1 MSVSDCCLKGFR
13 WDGEPKGH
21 ETQLAGS
28 SCYMTGTNSKVAIL
42 IIHDL
47 FGWTFPNTRILA
59 DHYAEEVD
67 ATVYVPD
74 L

>member
-1 MSVSDCCLKGFR
+1 M
-13 WDGEPKGH
+13 
-21 ETQLAGS
+21 
-28 SCYMTGTNSKVAIL
+28 

-47 FGWTFPNTRILA
+47 LGWTFTNTRILA

-74 L
+74 LYVLF

>member
-1 MSVSDCCLKGFR
+1 MGECCLHGFK
-13 WDGEPKGH
+13 WDAKPKGSDI
-21 ETQLAGS
+21 TLAGRG
-28 SCYMTGTNSKVAIL
+28 CYVTGTNSHAGIML
-42 IIHDL
+42 IHDI
-47 FGWTFPNTRILA
+47 FGWTFTNIRLLA

>member
-1 MSVSDCCLKGFR
+1 MGECCLKGLR
-13 WDGEPKGH
+13 WEALPKGH
-21 ETQLAGS
+21 ETKLAGID
-28 SCYMTGTNSKVAIL
+28 CYITGSNPKTAVM

-47 FGWTFPNTRILA
+47 YGWKFSNTRLLA
-59 DHYAEEVD
+59 DHYAEEVN